1 MYRRNPFPFRRRRLK
16 LNELILGIDDLRLQ
30 SGDAAIDVR
39 DLALDSRRVKA
50 GSLFAALPGSKADGR
65 SFVAAAAKA
74 GASAILAP
82 EGSTFADLPA
92 GLAVVTAKEPRRA
105 LAQLAARFFGNQPL
119 CIAAVTRSEEHT
131 SELQSQSNLVCR
143 LLLEK
148 KKKKKTN
155 K

>member
-1 MYRRNPFPFRRRRLK
+1 MK
-16 LNELILGIDDLRLQ
+16 LNELILGIDDLRLE

-74 GASAILAP
+74 GASVILAP

-92 GLAVVTAKEPRRA
+92 GVAVLTAKEPRRA
-105 LAQLAARFFGNQPL
+105 LALLAARFFGRQPQS
-119 CIAAVTRSEEHT
+119 IAAVTGTNGKTSTVAFARQLWTLKGARRRASARSA
-131 SELQSQSNLVCR
+131 SSRGS
-143 LLLEK
+143 
-148 KKKKKTN
+148 
-155 K
+155 